1 VLLDRAVQNGELASV
16 SIFAPGTDLQ
26 MTRHLGDVRVW
37 RYDSEMRILNVTEPN
52 HLLHIGYASRQI
64 EVGLFTTGI
73 RTIGY
78 GREMGSDSIKGF
90 HQNKSADAW
99 TC

>member
-1 VLLDRAVQNGELASV
+1 MNGELASV
-16 SIFAPGTDLQ
+16 YIFAPGTDMQ

-37 RYDSEMRILNVTEPN
+37 RYDSEMRVLNVTEAN
-52 HLLHIGYASRQI
+52 HLLHKGYASRQI

-78 GREMGSDSIKGF
+78 GMGPQRTLNERAALPLWFIHSNIGSERRRK
-90 HQNKSADAW
+90 
-99 TC
+99 